1 MEKQEI
7 IQLVCEAQSGD
18 SAAISVLYEKYK
30 NEVYSIAMRETKN
43 RALSDDI
50 VQETFV
56 EVILKI
62 NDLKNPASFPS
73 WLKIMAYH
81 QCTRY
86 YKKKET
92 VHEITAIENDEGWS
106 VFDAVEETNAS
117 FIPDEALDQKEF
129 KNTILA
135 MIDDLPDVQ
144 RSALH
149 MFYFEELPLK
159 VIAEVQDVSVN
170 TANTRLNRGRK
181 AIKNSIEQ
189 YEKKHGIRLHTIV
202 FFPFFKWLLSGT
214 EETMSAVSSTAVAR
228 NISSATGV
236 EITATGAVAGTTAT
250 AATTTAAT
258 VSTGAAA
265 GIGAKLAVVPLVVKI
280 ISGIAA
286 VAVALGISAVIGNR
300 EESPATEPPP
310 TDPIVENQTEM
321 TETEPVDFDLYYEPI
336 SEQYRVAMEQNL
348 GMDPQTG
355 MWLDNVELGKEI
367 NCLIPMHSRSYSN
380 YGGMDPAEFQ
390 IYYALIDL
398 NADGVNEYFIG
409 AGTSREDA
417 RIYDVFS
424 LDGTSPVRVINE
436 ATLGERTIMTVYED
450 MGFSVSGSGGA
461 YYHGV
466 DFYVLEIGQT
476 KPTLLYA
483 YEQDGETT
491 FYYIDDSENRSQ
503 ISEEKYIDGTKSA
516 DRTEFQLP
524 WVQISSSAEGEQD
537 TVMETPTEPVTPELP
552 MEPRVNLVDTF
563 TPERQRAVNIF
574 LSNFVEQA
582 FGGYPDE
589 DAELL
594 NFAYMYCKLNKS
606 GYIEDVDTYQTRIS
620 DDYVDI
626 ILQRFF
632 GHSISH
638 RSMQTRYGTSYEYRD
653 GYYYIPAAEG
663 EFHGYFAVV
672 HEMYQNEDG
681 TYDVSFTTYYGEIEY
696 APGVVGLVDNPR
708 EYYGL
713 SPEDIQDHPEL
724 VATRTRK
731 AVLRNDR
738 KSDGSDSYQLVSL
751 E

>member
-1 MEKQEI
+1 MDKEVQTL
-7 IQLVCEAQSGD
+7 LVQQAQSGSSD
-18 SAAISVLYEKYK
+18 AMSALFSEYR
-30 NEVYSIAMRETKN
+30 NTVYTIAMRETKN
-43 RALSDDI
+43 RVLADDI
-50 VQETFV
+50 VQETFI
-56 EVILKI
+56 EVIQKI
-62 NDLKNPASFPS
+62 GDLEEPRAFPS
-73 WLKIMAYH
+73 WLKTVAYH

-86 YKKKET
+86 YRKKET
-92 VHEITAIENDEGWS
+92 LHETGAFENDDGFS
-106 VFDAVEETNAS
+106 AFDTLEERNAS

-129 KNTILA
+129 KDTILSL
-135 MIDDLPDVQ
+135 IDDLPDVQ

-159 VIAEVQDVSVN
+159 VIAEVQGVSVN

-181 AIKNSIEQ
+181 AMKGSIEQ

-214 EETMSAVSSTAVAR
+214 EETMSAT
-228 NISSATGV
+228 SSATV
-236 EITATGAVAGTTAT
+236 AQNISAATGMELDA
-250 AATTTAAT
+250 
-258 VSTGAAA
+258 TGAAA
-265 GIGAKLAVVPLVVKI
+265 GAPAAAVSTTSATTTTVAVTGVGAKVAAIPLAAKI

-286 VAVALGISAVIGNR
+286 VAVVLGISAAIGNM
-300 EESPATEPPP
+300 EETPATEPPP
-310 TDPIVENQTEM
+310 TDPIIEDQTEM
-321 TETEPVDFDLYYEPI
+321 TETEPVNFDLYYEPI
-336 SEQYRVAMEQNL
+336 ADQYRAAMEQNL
-348 GMDPQTG
+348 GMDPRTG
-355 MWLDNVELGKEI
+355 MLLDNVELGEEI
-367 NCLIPMHSRSYSN
+367 NYLIPMHSRSYSN

-409 AGTSREDA
+409 AGTSQEDA

-436 ATLGERTIMTVYED
+436 PTLGERTIMTVFED
-450 MGFSVSGSGGA
+450 MGFRVYGSGGA

-491 FYYIDDSENRSQ
+491 FYYVDDGETRSQ
-503 ISEEKYIDGTKSA
+503 ISEQKYFDGIKSA

-524 WVQISSSAEGEQD
+524 WILISSSAEGERD
-537 TVMETPTEPVTPELP
+537 TVIETPTEPATPESP
-552 MEPRVNLVDTF
+552 MEPRINLVDTF
-563 TPERQRAVNIF
+563 TPERQRAVNTF

-606 GYIEDVDTYQTRIS
+606 SYIEDVDTYQTRIS

-632 GHSISH
+632 GHTISH

-696 APGVVGLVDNPR
+696 APGFVGLVDNPR

-731 AVLRNDR
+731 AVLRNDI